1 MRPVLLVPG
10 IQNSGPDHWQTHW
23 ERQHPGVLRV
33 QQRDWD
39 HPDCSEW
46 AAALE
51 QAVQAQ
57 PEQPI
62 VVAHSL
68 GCLVVARWMV
78 ESAQPLYAALLVA
91 VPDPQGSAFPA
102 EASGFVPLPPLLEKR
117 RILMLSSRN
126 DPYSTPTFTRQCA
139 AQWQAQHEELGA
151 LGHINA
157 ASGLGDWPEG
167 WRHVARWRG

>member
-51 QAVQAQ
+51 HAVQAQ
-57 PEQPI
+57 PEPPI

-68 GCLVVARWMV
+68 GCLVVARWMAG
-78 ESAQPLYAALLVA
+78 SALPVHAALLVA
-91 VPDPQGSAFPA
+91 VPDPQGPAFPA
-102 EASGFVPLPPLLEKR
+102 EASGFVPLPPSVGTR
-117 RILMLSSRN
+117 RVHLLSSNN
-126 DPYSTPTFTRQCA
+126 DPYSTPAYTRQRA

-167 WRHVARWRG
+167 WGRVVRWRS